1 MLRLA
6 NVVFWIALSLWLSL
20 AMVGGIAAMAI
31 FPAARELPLSLA
43 GYEPFIAAEPE
54 MGRELVAGHLVERV
68 FALADTPRLA
78 CALVCAIALLAQLAL
93 IRKPPLARTRLAALA
108 VGAGALLLGTFHAL
122 PAFQAKDRAYRE
134 AAATPGEGAV
144 AKARVRNKE
153 VVVAHSIASNVAS
166 VEVGAVLA
174 LIVLSSVASVGGG
187 RRE

>member
-31 FPAARELPLSLA
+31 FPAARELPLSME
-43 GYEPFIAAEPE
+43 GYEGFIAAEPV
-54 MGRELVAGHLVERV
+54 MGRQLVAGHLVERV
-68 FALADTPRLA
+68 FALADMPR
-78 CALVCAIALLAQLAL
+78 LVCAIVCGLALLTQLAL
-93 IRKPPLARTRLAALA
+93 TRKPPLARTRLVALA
-108 VGAGALLLGTFHAL
+108 VGAGALLAGTFYAL

-134 AAATPGEGAV
+134 AAAIQGDAAV
-144 AKARVRNKE
+144 QRARVRHKE
-153 VVVAHSIASNVAS
+153 VTVAHELASNVAG

-174 LIVLSSVASVGGG
+174 LIVLTSIASVGTG